1 MSSYEQRT
9 GVEIPSGVSPESI
22 MASLKIGH
30 GYQWTVLTRHPILI
44 AHGAS
49 KFGNMPELLLTG
61 KKSIVLAGG
70 DSAYIVRIRSILE
83 MLQRQSHRV
92 SFSKE
97 SV

>member
-9 GVEIPSGVSPESI
+9 GVEIPRGVSPESI
-22 MASLKIGH
+22 MSSLKIGH

-49 KFGNMPELLLTG
+49 KFGNMPELLLAG
-61 KKSIVLAGG
+61 KKSMVIAGG
-70 DSAYIVRIRSILE
+70 DPVYIARIRSVLE

-92 SFSKE
+92 SFSRE
-97 SV
+97 DV